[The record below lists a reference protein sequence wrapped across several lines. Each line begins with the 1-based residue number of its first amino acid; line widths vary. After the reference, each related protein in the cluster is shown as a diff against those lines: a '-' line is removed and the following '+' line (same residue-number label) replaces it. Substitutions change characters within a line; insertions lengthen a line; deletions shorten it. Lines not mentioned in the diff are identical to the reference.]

1 MSGKFYLQTL
11 QEADC
16 EAILSQRFGVL
27 GGYIAF
33 EHQPY
38 SFFSCQNCDGFS
50 ESVIIAEE

>member
-50 ESVIIAEE
+50 ESVIIADE